1 MILQSNLDMFM
12 YYIFVTRYAYLMC
25 SDIYTYAVFAFAQV
39 VLNQGQRLFF
49 MNDHYI

>member
-39 VLNQGQRLFF
+39 VHVYLTRAKECFL
-49 MNDHYI
+49 